1 MNRPRLS
8 AKRRARSE
16 ERPLHVLVV
25 DDSAVVR
32 QIMASVLSQDERLTV
47 AAAADPLIAMEKMRR
62 QRPDVILLDLEM
74 PRMDGLTFLRQLM
87 AEENPI
93 PVVICSGVAGQGTE
107 NAVRA
112 LYEGAVD
119 IVAKP
124 ALGVADFLRDSAVML
139 IDSVYAAASTRV
151 QQRSLVRAMS
161 SKAVPAPSTGSGARE
176 KVPRVASSKVVA
188 VGASTGGPDALR
200 VLLHALPP
208 DAPGCLV
215 VQHMPEPFTQTFAR
229 RLDEVCRIE
238 VKQAADGDS
247 VLQGRALIAP
257 GNLHLLLRRGKGGYA
272 VELRDGKL
280 VSRHRPSVDV
290 LFRSVAEVAGAA
302 GMGVILTG
310 MGGDG
315 AEGLR
320 QLKRVGATTIAQDE
334 DTCVVFGMPKEAI
347 VAGVVDEVAPLSGI
361 ADAILRHAAKSP
373 AGRGRR

>member
-1 MNRPRLS
+1 
-8 AKRRARSE
+8 
-16 ERPLHVLVV
+16 
-25 DDSAVVR
+25 
-32 QIMASVLSQDERLTV
+32 MAAVLSRDERLTV

-62 QRPDVILLDLEM
+62 KRPDVILLDLEM

-87 AEENPI
+87 AEDPI

-107 NAVRA
+107 MAMRA
-112 LYEGAVD
+112 LDEGAVD

-161 SKAVPAPSTGSGARE
+161 SRAVSARSTGPGARE
-176 KVPRVASSKVVA
+176 KVPRVASAKVVA
-188 VGASTGGPDALR
+188 LGASTGGPDALR

-215 VQHMPEPFTQTFAR
+215 VQHMPEPFTETFAR

-238 VKQAADGDS
+238 VKQAADGDP
-247 VLQGRALIAP
+247 VLRGRALIAP
-257 GNLHLLLRRGKGGYA
+257 GNRHLLLRRGAGGYG
-272 VELRDGKL
+272 VEVRDGEL

-290 LFRSVAEVAGAA
+290 LFQSVAEVAGAA
-302 GMGVILTG
+302 AVGVILTG

-320 QLKRVGATTIAQDE
+320 QLKRAGASTIAQDE

-347 VAGVVDEVAPLSGI
+347 ALGVVDEVAPLSDI
-361 ADAILRHAAKSP
+361 AGAILRHAANSP
-373 AGRGRR
+373 AGRGRG

>member
-1 MNRPRLS
+1 MNRPRSS
-8 AKRRARSE
+8 AQRRARPE

-32 QIMASVLSQDERLTV
+32 QIMASVLAQDERLTV

-87 AEENPI
+87 AEDPI

-107 NAVRA
+107 MAMRA
-112 LYEGAVD
+112 LDEGAVD

-161 SKAVPAPSTGSGARE
+161 SRAVSARSTGPGARE
-176 KVPRVASSKVVA
+176 KVPRVASAKVVA
-188 VGASTGGPDALR
+188 LGASTGGPDALR

-238 VKQAADGDS
+238 VKQATDGDS

-257 GNLHLLLRRGKGGYA
+257 GNRHLLLRRGKGGYA
-272 VELRDGKL
+272 VELRDGEL

-302 GMGVILTG
+302 AMGVILTG

-347 VAGVVDEVAPLSGI
+347 AAGVVDEVAPLSDI
-361 ADAILRHAAKSP
+361 AGAILRHAANSP
-373 AGRGRR
+373 AGRGRG